1 MSAARRRRVPV
12 RSAPED
18 VLPDV
23 RDGLTRVERLV
34 LETLHACQQELGGR
48 PVPTA
53 LLYGRLV
60 ERIDLSSDELVRVL
74 ARLAAR

>member
-1 MSAARRRRVPV
+1 MSARRRRV
-12 RSAPED
+12 RARTAPED

-34 LETLHACQQELGGR
+34 LETLHACQAELGGR
-48 PVPTA
+48 SVPTA

-60 ERIDLSSDELVRVL
+60 ERIDISSAELVRVL

>member
-1 MSAARRRRVPV
+1 MSAARRRRVPA

-34 LETLHACQQELGGR
+34 LETLQACQQELGGR
-48 PVPTA
+48 SVPTA

-74 ARLAAR
+74 ARLAGR

>member
-1 MSAARRRRVPV
+1 MSARRRRVPA
-12 RSAPED
+12 RTAPED

-23 RDGLTRVERLV
+23 RDGLTRVERVV
-34 LETLHACQQELGGR
+34 LETLQACQQELGGR
-48 PVPTA
+48 SVPTA

-74 ARLAAR
+74 ARLAGR

>member
-1 MSAARRRRVPV
+1 
-12 RSAPED
+12 

-34 LETLHACQQELGGR
+34 LETLHVCQLELGGR
-48 PVPTA
+48 SVP

-60 ERIDLSSDELVRVL
+60 ERIDLSADELVRVL
-74 ARLAAR
+74 ARLAGR

>member
-1 MSAARRRRVPV
+1 MSARRRRVPA
-12 RSAPED
+12 RTAPQD

-23 RDGLTRVERLV
+23 RDGLTRVERVV
-34 LETLHACQQELGGR
+34 LETLQACQQELGGR
-48 PVPTA
+48 SVPTA

-74 ARLAAR
+74 ARLAGR

>member
-1 MSAARRRRVPV
+1 MSARRRRVPA
-12 RSAPED
+12 RMAPQD

-23 RDGLTRVERLV
+23 RDGLTRVERAV
-34 LETLHACQQELGGR
+34 LETLQACQQELGGR
-48 PVPTA
+48 SVPTA

-74 ARLAAR
+74 ARLAGR

>member
-1 MSAARRRRVPV
+1 MSARRRRGPA
-12 RSAPED
+12 RTAPQD

-23 RDGLTRVERLV
+23 RDGLTRVERVV
-34 LETLHACQQELGGR
+34 LETLQACQQELGGR
-48 PVPTA
+48 SVPTA

-74 ARLAAR
+74 ARLAGR